1 MDKAQM
7 SVEVEIA
14 YEAAKAAIAH
24 VRLTLLL
31 ISALIGL
38 GFFFLFNWH
47 LSFEM
52 TRAEGRRA
60 VAAEIRR
67 IEKIAEDLKGKD
79 PTLAEEMENIAA
91 KLKEEK
97 LEEAAAALKGNPKRA
112 EEIEKIATNLK
123 EGSQLVENMEKI
135 AAELKEE
142 ELEEAAAAL
151 KGKNPKRAEEMEKI
165 ATNLKDDPQLV
176 ENMEKSAGKLE
187 DDHHN
192 REFEVPLLHLRVSSP
207 DFPVAILI
215 IALALLLWLLFY
227 SRKVNECLTYLHQK
241 QGWSLVGHLLK
252 FQFILIGKD
261 ASRPMQLA
269 ARFLPMGLPVLAIFF
284 VISDCFDLYGF
295 SQDPIK
301 KLVFTSGAYD
311 GWVAFRLLL
320 EIALAGL
327 VGYFGTRCR
336 KEFLSYE
343 EELTHFSEEY
353 NRSAKTAKA

>member
-1 MDKAQM
+1 MDRTEM
-7 SVEVEIA
+7 SVEGEIA

-31 ISALIGL
+31 MSALIGI

-47 LSFEM
+47 ASWEL

-67 IEKIAEDLKGKD
+67 INSQGGTVTGSTADD
-79 PTLAEEMENIAA
+79 QRLAETMKKTADA
-91 KLKEEK
+91 
-97 LEEAAAALKGNPKRA
+97 LEEEHAN
-112 EEIEKIATNLK
+112 
-123 EGSQLVENMEKI
+123 
-135 AAELKEE
+135 
-142 ELEEAAAAL
+142 
-151 KGKNPKRAEEMEKI
+151 
-165 ATNLKDDPQLV
+165 
-176 ENMEKSAGKLE
+176 
-187 DDHHN
+187 H
-192 REFEVPLLHLRVSSP
+192 EFEVPLLRLRVSSP

-215 IALALLLWLLFY
+215 VALALLLWLLFY
-227 SRKVNECLTYLHQK
+227 NRKVNECLTYLRQK

-252 FQFILIGKD
+252 FQFIVIGKH

-284 VISDCFDLYGF
+284 LISDCVDLYGF
-295 SQDPIK
+295 WRDPIK

-311 GWVAFRLLL
+311 ARVAFRLLL

-327 VGYFGTRCR
+327 VGYFGTKCR
-336 KEFLSYE
+336 KEFQSSE

-353 NRSAKTAKA
+353 NRSARATAASKTVT